1 VGRKP
6 IPRPGFLDTCDYLG
20 YSHGER
26 WWRSRD
32 GAFLLT
38 WDSLHGEI
46 EVYDRFGRHLGAR
59 DAITGDWI
67 KNAVRGRWIDV

>member
-1 VGRKP
+1 
-6 IPRPGFLDTCDYLG
+6 LDTCDYLG

-26 WWRSRD
+26 RCRSRD

-38 WDSLHGEI
+38 WDGQHGEI
-46 EVYDRFGRHLGAR
+46 EVYDRFDRHLGAR

>member
-1 VGRKP
+1 
-6 IPRPGFLDTCDYLG
+6 
-20 YSHGER
+20 
-26 WWRSRD
+26 
-32 GAFLLT
+32 LLT

-46 EVYDRFGRHLGAR
+46 EAYDRFGRHVGAR

>member
-1 VGRKP
+1 
-6 IPRPGFLDTCDYLG
+6 LDTCDYLG
-20 YSHGER
+20 YSHRER
-26 WWRSRD
+26 CRRSRD
-32 GAFLLT
+32 GELLLT

-46 EVYDRFGRHLGAR
+46 EAYDRFGRHVGAR